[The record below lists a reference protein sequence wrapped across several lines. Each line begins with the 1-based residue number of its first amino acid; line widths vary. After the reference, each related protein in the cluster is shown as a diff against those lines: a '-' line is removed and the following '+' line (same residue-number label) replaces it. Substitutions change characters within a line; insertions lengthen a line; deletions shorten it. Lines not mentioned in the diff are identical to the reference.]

1 MEDLMRAKDI
11 LDEIKKHKE
20 AATGEEK
27 FGPPS
32 PFADGY
38 RMAHDHIA
46 EVVQVCVKTVDAVEV
61 VRCRDCKYGE
71 YAKNGYNEDMI
82 SCKNPETAYMLAG
95 WLNSPDWFCADGV
108 ERDKG
113 DEE

>member
-1 MEDLMRAKDI
+1 MRVKDI
-11 LDEIKKHKE
+11 LDKIKKHKE

-61 VRCRDCKYGE
+61 VRCRDCKKYREKFFPNGKSYGWYCSE
-71 YAKNGYNEDMI
+71 THYGRNPNDFCSYAERREPSNE
-82 SCKNPETAYMLAG
+82 P
-95 WLNSPDWFCADGV
+95 
-108 ERDKG
+108 
-113 DEE
+113 